1 MVALGSV
8 LNKWA
13 ISAVA
18 SGYSGS
24 YNGGAVGH
32 CDLSNVQIPL
42 PDAQLAVLG
51 KPSSNYPTAIGVA
64 FGVQNYTCS
73 KNNNFT

>member
-1 MVALGSV
+1 MVAVGSV
-8 LNKWA
+8 LHKWA

-18 SGYSGS
+18 SGYWGS
-24 YNGGAVGH
+24 YSGQVGH
-32 CDLSNVQIPL
+32 CDLSGVDIPL

-51 KPSSNYPTAIGVA
+51 QPNSSYPTAIGVA

-73 KNNNFT
+73 NNNNFT

>member
-1 MVALGSV
+1 MVAVGSV
-8 LNKWA
+8 LHKWA

-18 SGYSGS
+18 SGYWGS
-24 YNGGAVGH
+24 YSGQIAN
-32 CDLSNVQIPL
+32 CDLSGVDIPL

-51 KPSSNYPTAIGVA
+51 QPNSSYPTAIGVA

-73 KNNNFT
+73 NNNNFT

>member
-1 MVALGSV
+1 MVAVGSV
-8 LNKWA
+8 LHKWA

-18 SGYSGS
+18 SGYWGS
-24 YNGGAVGH
+24 YSGQIAI
-32 CDLSNVQIPL
+32 CDLSGVDIPL

-51 KPSSNYPTAIGVA
+51 QPNSSYPTAIGVA

-73 KNNNFT
+73 NDNIFT

>member
-8 LNKWA
+8 LHKWA
-13 ISAVA
+13 VSAVA
-18 SGYSGS
+18 SGYWGS
-24 YNGGAVGH
+24 FNEQSIGN
-32 CDLSNVQIPL
+32 CDLSNVHIPL

-51 KPSSNYPTAIGVA
+51 QPNSTFPTAIGVA

-73 KNNNFT
+73 QNNNFT

>member
-8 LNKWA
+8 LHNLA
-13 ISAVA
+13 ASAVA
-18 SGYSGS
+18 SGYWGT
-24 YNGGAVGH
+24 YVGH
-32 CDLSNVQIPL
+32 CDLSNVHIPL

-51 KPSSNYPTAIGVA
+51 QPNSSYPTAVGVA

-73 KNNNFT
+73 QNNNFT